1 MLQVEILKSQ
11 LNTKYMY
18 THTLSVST
26 ERVASTL
33 SKVSSIPNLLYTM
46 TTALTFELLNVS
58 SGMLQRPPDKKFSK
72 VRLLLNAPY
81 KMIMALTFEDTYQRS
96 PYNLNAI
103 SHDTAEALIRQALAD
118 GINLKRV
125 SLSLTNSYPLYSVL
139 LPRA

>member
-1 MLQVEILKSQ
+1 
-11 LNTKYMY
+11 
-18 THTLSVST
+18 
-26 ERVASTL
+26 
-33 SKVSSIPNLLYTM
+33 M
-46 TTALTFELLNVS
+46 TSALTFELLNVS

-72 VRLLLNAPY
+72 VRLLLNAPSMRLNAPY

-125 SLSLTNSYPLYSVL
+125 SLSLTNSDTLYSVL

>member
-1 MLQVEILKSQ
+1 
-11 LNTKYMY
+11 
-18 THTLSVST
+18 
-26 ERVASTL
+26 
-33 SKVSSIPNLLYTM
+33 M
-46 TTALTFELLNVS
+46 TTALTFELFNIS